1 MNETP
6 QSVSLEANSPFE
18 LRVPRGEGMPDTDVR
33 TALATGDMGFLHS
46 FTTGSTV
53 DGPGVRVVGWTTG
66 CQFRCLYCH
75 NPDTW
80 NMSNGTPVTLD
91 RATEELRKYRHGLKI
106 MSGGF
111 TLSGGEPLMQ
121 DRFAIKLITAAKKM
135 GIHTAL
141 DTNGSLGSRLSDAEL
156 EQVDLVLLDIKMWD
170 PERHR
175 QLTGMDIT
183 SVLDF
188 ARRLAERGKSIW
200 VRFVLVPGLTD
211 DVENIVHIAK
221 FCGSL
226 GNVERVDVLP
236 FHQMGRFKWK
246 ELKLNYTLDDVQPP
260 SVDTIE
266 RVCAQFRLE
275 GLRAY

>member
-1 MNETP
+1 
-6 QSVSLEANSPFE
+6 
-18 LRVPRGEGMPDTDVR
+18 
-33 TALATGDMGFLHS
+33 
-46 FTTGSTV
+46 
-53 DGPGVRVVGWTTG
+53 
-66 CQFRCLYCH
+66 
-75 NPDTW
+75 
-80 NMSNGTPVTLD
+80 MSNGTPVTLD

-188 ARRLAERGKSIW
+188 ARRQH
-200 VRFVLVPGLTD
+200 GLGG
-211 DVENIVHIAK
+211 VV
-221 FCGSL
+221 G
-226 GNVERVDVLP
+226 G
-236 FHQMGRFKWK
+236 
-246 ELKLNYTLDDVQPP
+246 
-260 SVDTIE
+260 
-266 RVCAQFRLE
+266 
-275 GLRAY
+275 